1 MTQQSRGRS
10 GQFTWRMGNGVPL
23 TWMPIGT
30 PLWKAGLY
38 RNLFV
43 FLMERSRH
51 QARLSSAQTQTART
65 AKLSRN
71 TYSMSFTRLSRKT
84 CRMTSVSTRFGF
96 CWIEWLVRVIDHF
109 AHPLVA
115 TQNKRFSGR
124 TRLSKNS
131 IFSNSSARGREIG
144 ARNGASPLNVPM

>member
-1 MTQQSRGRS
+1 
-10 GQFTWRMGNGVPL
+10 MGNGVPL

-71 TYSMSFTRLSRKT
+71 TYSMSFTRLSSRQTTTSFVERTHERGAHFYFKRHPNWWLDAKT
-84 CRMTSVSTRFGF
+84 SF
-96 CWIEWLVRVIDHF
+96 
-109 AHPLVA
+109 
-115 TQNKRFSGR
+115 
-124 TRLSKNS
+124 
-131 IFSNSSARGREIG
+131 
-144 ARNGASPLNVPM
+144 